1 MERLEQLIREE
12 QALVM
17 KLQETRFLIQGYK
30 NAQQEQEGKE
40 EQEEKEE
47 NKES

>member
-1 MERLEQLIREE
+1 MERLEQLIKEE

-30 NAQQEQEGKE
+30 NAQQEQEKKE
-40 EQEEKEE
+40 EQEET
-47 NKES
+47 KES